1 VIVDRLRR
9 ASQPSAGPCIG
20 ERAACARA
28 PEGGSR
34 SMKAHCSKDIRRTG
48 AELGSADGVDAEA
61 YSCRPRGTKCK
72 IRHVTL
78 P

>member
-9 ASQPSAGPCIG
+9 ASQPSADPCIG

-48 AELGSADGVDAEA
+48 AELGPPDDVEHKGAGLLSA
-61 YSCRPRGTKCK
+61 
-72 IRHVTL
+72 
-78 P
+78 